1 MRVLDYLNNLGE
13 TGVETLIDHHPI
25 KGKEYPSNV
34 WILNYDGLDPKA
46 KNDPLALECRQL
58 IVRYDEFRNDCRGE
72 WYVMSRSFDRF
83 FNLYEKLDT
92 FEFDYALEKL
102 DGSIISLYFD
112 DVTKQFQW
120 ATRSTAYAEATT
132 NGFDGGQKFSD
143 LCDKAWGFSPKENT
157 EHQTLAMYWDIE
169 NLLSLTFELLGP
181 ANRVVTRYPKTE
193 LRLIGGRKQC
203 GKELKYD
210 ELKKLAEDYLDCEMP
225 VRHWHLK
232 TLEDVI
238 THVENLPSEQEGV
251 VLVREQFKNLG
262 RMKIKNKAYLDLAQK
277 RNGGNIT
284 PVRIVKM
291 IQRGDYD
298 EYLTYFPEDAEF
310 MDPWKE
316 QYFAFAELTDQAY
329 ELCRGAKTQK
339 DFASAVWDSTGHPPI
354 LFQLRSGKV
363 PTALAGMNG
372 IPAKKLAELL
382 QDMMPITN
390 AS

>member
-1 MRVLDYLNNLGE
+1 MRVLDYLNRLGPE
-13 TGVETLIDHHPI
+13 VLLDKHPI

-58 IVRYDEFRNDCRGE
+58 IVRYDENRGEHGE

-83 FNLYEKLDT
+83 FNLYEKVDT
-92 FEFDYALEKL
+92 FEFDYAMEKL

-143 LCDKAWGFSPKENT
+143 LCDKAWGFSPKEIT

-169 NLLSLTFELLGP
+169 DLLSLTFELLGP
-181 ANRVVTRYPKTE
+181 ANRIVTRYPKTE
-193 LRLIGGRKQC
+193 LRLIGGRKKS
-203 GKELKYD
+203 GKELSYEKLN
-210 ELKKLAEDYLDCEMP
+210 ELAKDYLDCKMP

-251 VLVREQFKNLG
+251 VLVREYHKGILNHS

-284 PVRIVKM
+284 PCRIVKM
-291 IQRGDYD
+291 LQRGDYD

-310 MDPWKE
+310 MDPWKNE
-316 QYFAFAELTDQAY
+316 YFGLAFTLQELYDKVKDI
-329 ELCRGAKTQK
+329 ETQK
-339 DFASAVWDSTGHPPI
+339 DFAEVVNRDSHYPSV
-354 LFQLRSGKV
+354 LFQLRSGKI
-363 PTALAGMNG
+363 PSALTGLGEMTT
-372 IPAKKLAELL
+372 KKLVEIL
-382 QDMMPITN
+382 QNRMPV
-390 AS
+390 AA